1 MFLRR
6 SDTFLAVIN
15 MADIESSSS
24 SSMCCAWFFG
34 ITNAFPFVT
43 GNMSRNAYVSSSSCI
58 LLDLI
63 SPDIILQN
71 KQSMFFI
78 FVSILL
84 SF

>member
-1 MFLRR
+1 
-6 SDTFLAVIN
+6 
-15 MADIESSSS
+15 
-24 SSMCCAWFFG
+24 
-34 ITNAFPFVT
+34 
-43 GNMSRNAYVSSSSCI
+43 MSRNAYVSSSSCI

>member
-1 MFLRR
+1 MFFKRF
-6 SDTFLAVIN
+6 DTFLAVIN

-34 ITNAFPFVT
+34 ITNECPLVT
-43 GNMSRNAYVSSSSCI
+43 GNISRNAYVSSSSYI

-71 KQSMFFI
+71 KQSIFFI
-78 FVSILL
+78 FVPNLL